1 MARFAIRYPY
11 LVLVAC
17 LVLVVLGLTTLLRM
31 PVDLFPEVK
40 IPVVVVATFYPG
52 MPPEQIEA
60 GITSRFERF
69 FTLAG
74 GIDRIESRSLPGV
87 SLIKIIFKPGTDAD
101 SAVSGISNLAMANL
115 RRLPAGTLPPVV
127 LKFDASSLPVCL
139 ITLSGE
145 GLDETQLRDLG
156 QFNIRNQVAG
166 APGASVPQPFGG
178 KYRQIMVYVDP
189 MKLQSR
195 QLSLMD
201 VVTSLQGANTILPG
215 GNVVIGPTDY
225 TVQAN
230 GQLSTVNEIG
240 RVPLK
245 GAATGTA
252 SAGTAQILV
261 ADVARVKDGAAIQS
275 NIVRINGQ
283 RSVYLPVLKQGGD
296 SNTIEVV
303 KGIRKAV
310 RELTGLPRSL
320 RANVVFD
327 QSSFVTG
334 AIMTLVKEGILGLA
348 LTAVMI
354 LVFLGNVRATTA
366 VFLSIP
372 LSALAAFMIIGWTG
386 GTVNS
391 MMLGGLALAFSRLI
405 DNSVVVL
412 ENIYRHLEE
421 GEDPQTAAIKGG
433 QEVSLP
439 VLAATL
445 ATGIVFFP
453 VTLLTGVSRYFFGAL
468 ASAVVISL
476 AASYLVAVT
485 VVPLYCSLFIRRP
498 EPPGSAEEATASP
511 GLLPR
516 IWARF
521 LQGFERIFAAFLE
534 WFGGLIET
542 LLPRARMV
550 VLTILVIC
558 VACLALM
565 PLVGTS
571 YFPRTDP
578 SQFVVSVKALPGTSL
593 GETEKLVSRLEQ
605 LVRRIVPAK
614 DLGII
619 VSNIGSTAD
628 ISAMYSNNSG
638 SHTATVQVSLAKGHR
653 NGSYALMGKVRQAIA
668 AELPELSV
676 YLQAGGLAESVL
688 NMGLPAP
695 IDLQFTGK
703 DQKAAFAYAKQI
715 MAKAR
720 SLPGIADMIIPQD
733 LEAPILRLSVDRT
746 RSGMLGVTSRDVIS
760 NLVTALVS
768 NGMIQPNYWIDPATG
783 IDYLLTVQYP
793 EGLVRNINDLKGIP
807 VRSSIRLDA
816 VTSISRAEG
825 PTEIDHYQLQR
836 VINLYVS
843 TRGEGI
849 GDVAKSLDRLLAEN
863 PPPKGVRVVM
873 RGLVT
878 TMQDTFTSM
887 GWGILLAIL
896 LVYLVLVA
904 QFRSF
909 TEPMLILLAVL
920 PGLSGV
926 VLTLLITG
934 TTLNIMSLMGVI
946 MMIGIVVTDSI
957 LIVEA
962 TSRRMEEGD
971 ALQAAVLSGV
981 KTRMRPILMTSLA
994 TIAGLLPMALKLGT
1008 GSEAYAPLAR
1018 AIVGGV
1024 SVSMVVTV
1032 ILVPCAIY
1040 LIRSRKAGSAA

>member
-1 MARFAIRYPY
+1 MTRFAIRYPY
-11 LVLVAC
+11 LILVAC

-60 GITSRFERF
+60 SITSRFERF

-230 GQLSTVNEIG
+230 SQLSTVNEIG

-245 GAATGTA
+245 AAATGTA
-252 SAGTAQILV
+252 PAGTAQVLV
-261 ADVARVKDGAAIQS
+261 ADVAKVKDGAAIQS

-310 RELTGLPRSL
+310 KELTGLPRSL

-412 ENIYRHLEE
+412 ENIFRHLEE
-421 GEDPQTAAIKGG
+421 GEDPQTAAEKGG
-433 QEVSLP
+433 EEVALP

-453 VTLLTGVSRYFFGAL
+453 VTMLTGVSRYFFGAL

-476 AASYLVAVT
+476 AASYLVAIT
-485 VVPLYCSLFIRRP
+485 VVPLFCSLFIRNA
-498 EPPGSAEEATASP
+498 GTHGTAP
-511 GLLPR
+511 VPQNITGL
-516 IWARF
+516 WARF
-521 LQGFERIFAAFLE
+521 QESFERLFAGLQG
-534 WFGGLIET
+534 WFGGLLES
-542 LLPRARMV
+542 LLPRARLV
-550 VLTILVIC
+550 VAVVT
-558 VACLALM
+558 VACIVCLALL

-593 GETEKLVSRLEQ
+593 EETEKLVSRLEQ
-605 LVRRIVPAK
+605 LVRRIVPPQ

-628 ISAMYSNNSG
+628 LSAMYTSNSG
-638 SHTATVQVSLAKGHR
+638 PHTATVQVSLAKGHR
-653 NGSYALMGKVRQAIA
+653 NGSYTLMGRVRQAIA

-703 DQKAAFAYAKQI
+703 NQLAAFAYAKQI

-720 SLPGIADMIIPQD
+720 SIPEIADMIIPQD
-733 LEAPILRLSVDRT
+733 LEAPILKLNVDRT
-746 RSGMLGVTSRDVIS
+746 KSGMLGVTSRDVIS

-768 NGMIQPNYWIDPATG
+768 NGMIQPNYWIDPTSG
-783 IDYLLTVQYP
+783 VDYLLTVQYP
-793 EGLVRNINDLKGIP
+793 EGFVRSINDIKSIP

-816 VTSISRAEG
+816 MTSISRAEG

-843 TRGEGI
+843 TRGEAI
-849 GDVAKSLDRLLAEN
+849 GPAAKALNRLIAKN
-863 PPPKGVRVVM
+863 PPPTGVRVVM
-873 RGLVT
+873 RGLVM
-878 TMQDTFTSM
+878 TMQDTFTAM

-909 TEPMLILLAVL
+909 SEPMLILLAVL

-962 TSRRMEEGD
+962 TSRRLEEGD
-971 ALQAAVLSGV
+971 ALQTAILSGV
-981 KTRMRPILMTSLA
+981 RTRMRPILMTSLA

-1024 SVSMVVTV
+1024 SVSMLVTV

-1040 LIRSRKAGSAA
+1040 LIRSRKSGMAA

>member
-87 SLIKIIFKPGTDAD
+87 SLIKIVFKPGTDAD

-245 GAATGTA
+245 GT
-252 SAGTAQILV
+252 AGTAQILV

-310 RELTGLPRSL
+310 RELTGVPRSL

-354 LVFLGNVRATTA
+354 LIFLGNVRATTA

-421 GEDPQTAAIKGG
+421 GEDPQTAAVKGG

-476 AASYLVAVT
+476 AASYLIAVT

-498 EPPGSAEEATASP
+498 ETGAPTLSP
-511 GLLPR
+511 GRLR
-516 IWARF
+516 EGWSRF
-521 LQGFERIFAAFLE
+521 LERFERLFASLLS
-534 WFGGLIET
+534 WFGGVLAI

-550 VLTILVIC
+550 VLAVVAVC
-558 VACLALM
+558 VACFALI

-593 GETEKLVSRLEQ
+593 EETEKLVSRLEQ
-605 LVRRIVPAK
+605 LVRRIVPAN

-619 VSNIGSTAD
+619 VSNIGSTPD

-653 NGSYALMGKVRQAIA
+653 NGSYTLMGKVRRAIA

-733 LEAPILRLSVDRT
+733 LEAPILKLSVDRT
-746 RSGMLGVTSRDVIS
+746 KSGMLGVTSRDVIS

-768 NGMIQPNYWIDPATG
+768 NGMIQPNYWIDPASG

-793 EGLVRNINDLKGIP
+793 EGLVRSINELKAIP

-816 VTSISRAEG
+816 VTSISKAEG

-843 TRGEGI
+843 TRGEAI
-849 GDVAKSLDRLLAEN
+849 GDVAKSLDRLIAEN
-863 PPPKGVRVVM
+863 PPPSGVRVVM
-873 RGLVT
+873 RGLVK

-926 VLTLLITG
+926 VLILLVTG

-962 TSRRMEEGD
+962 TSRRLEEGD
-971 ALQAAVLSGV
+971 SLQEAILSGV
-981 KTRMRPILMTSLA
+981 KNRMRPILMTSLA

-1040 LIRSRKAGSAA
+1040 LIRSRKAGTAA

>member
-17 LVLVVLGLTTLLRM
+17 LALVVLGITTLVRM
-31 PVDLFPEVK
+31 PVDLFPKVP
-40 IPVVVVATFYPG
+40 IPVVVVATFYSG
-52 MPPEQIEA
+52 MPPEQVEA
-60 GITSRFERF
+60 SITGRFERF

-87 SLIKIIFKPGTDAD
+87 SLIKIVFKPGTDAD

-127 LKFDASSLPVCL
+127 LKFDASALPVCL
-139 ITLSGE
+139 ITLSGQ
-145 GLDETQLRDLG
+145 GLDETRLRDLG
-156 QFNIRNQVAG
+156 QFSIRNQVAG

-189 MKLQSR
+189 MKLESR
-195 QLSLMD
+195 QLSPMD
-201 VVTSLQGANTILPG
+201 VVTALQGANAILPAG
-215 GNVVIGPTDY
+215 SVTIGPIEY

-230 GQLSTVNEIG
+230 SQLNTLAEIG
-240 RVPLK
+240 RTPLK
-245 GAATGTA
+245 
-252 SAGTAQILV
+252 SLPAGQVIV
-261 ADVARVKDGAAIQS
+261 ADVAAVKDGAAIQTS
-275 NIVRINGQ
+275 IVRIDGQ

-303 KGIRKAV
+303 QGIRKAV
-310 RELTGLPRSL
+310 EDLTGLPRSL
-320 RANVVFD
+320 KANVVFD
-327 QSSFVTG
+327 QSTFVTG
-334 AIMTLVKEGILGLA
+334 AIVTLLKEGILGLA
-348 LTAVMI
+348 LTVMLI
-354 LVFLGNVRATTA
+354 LVFLGNVRATIA

-412 ENIYRHLEE
+412 ENIFRHLEE
-421 GEDPQTAAIKGG
+421 GADPETAAIKGG
-433 QEVSLP
+433 EEVALP

-453 VTLLTGVSRYFFGAL
+453 VTLLAGVSRYFFGSL
-468 ASAVVISL
+468 AAAVVIAL
-476 AASYLVAVT
+476 AASYLVAMT
-485 VVPLYCSLFIRRP
+485 VVPLYCALFIK
-498 EPPGSAEEATASP
+498 SAPAGEKTGGRLAR
-511 GLLPR
+511 L
-516 IWARF
+516 WARF
-521 LQGFERIFAAFLE
+521 LASFDRVFRAFLE
-534 WFGGLIET
+534 WFGSILDKILTRARTVVAVILFACVGCFA
-542 LLPRARMV
+542 LLP
-550 VLTILVIC
+550 LL
-558 VACLALM
+558 
-565 PLVGTS
+565 GTS

-578 SQFVVSVKALPGTSL
+578 SQFVVSVKAQPGTSVE
-593 GETEKLVSRLEQ
+593 ETEKLVAKIEL
-605 LVRRIVPAK
+605 LVRRIVPAA
-614 DLGII
+614 DLGMI
-619 VSNIGSTAD
+619 VSNIGNTAD
-628 ISAMYSNNSG
+628 LSAIYTSNSG

-653 NGSYALMGKVRQAIA
+653 HGSYEYLGLAREAIA

-676 YLQAGGLAESVL
+676 YLQAGGLVDSVL

-703 DQKAAFAYAKQI
+703 DQKAAFAYAKKI
-715 MAKAR
+715 MEKAR
-720 SLPGIADMIIPQD
+720 SIPGIGDMIIPQD
-733 LEAPILRLSVDRT
+733 LEAPILQVTVDRT
-746 RSGMLGVTSRDVIS
+746 QSGMLGVTAKDATS
-760 NLVTALVS
+760 NLVTSLVS
-768 NGMIQPNYWIDPATG
+768 NAMIQPNYWIDPATG
-783 IDYLLTVQYP
+783 IDYLLSVQYP
-793 EGLVRNINDLKGIP
+793 EGRVHNLNDLKAIP
-807 VRSSIRLDA
+807 VRASVRLDSVA
-816 VTSISRAEG
+816 SVTKLEG

-836 VINLYVS
+836 IVNLYAS
-843 TRGEGI
+843 TKSEALGP
-849 GDVAKSLDRLLAEN
+849 VAQALNQLIADN
-863 PPPKGVRVVM
+863 PPPAGVRVVM
-873 RGLVT
+873 RGLVS
-878 TMQDTFTSM
+878 TMQETFTSL
-887 GWGILLAIL
+887 GWGIALAIL

-909 TEPMLILLAVL
+909 TDPLFILLAVL

-926 VLTLLITG
+926 IVMLLLTG

-962 TSRRMEEGD
+962 TSRLLGQGLVLRD
-971 ALQAAVLSGV
+971 AILAGV

-994 TIAGLLPMALKLGT
+994 TVAGLLPMALKLGT
-1008 GSEAYAPLAR
+1008 GSESYAPLAR
-1018 AIVGGV
+1018 AIIGGV

-1040 LIRSRKAGSAA
+1040 LMRSRKGAVPA

>member
-1 MARFAIRYPY
+1 MVRFAIRYPY

-156 QFNIRNQVAG
+156 QFNIRNQIAG

-195 QLSLMD
+195 QMSLMD

-225 TVQAN
+225 SVQAN
-230 GQLSTVNEIG
+230 SQLSTVNEIG

-245 GAATGTA
+245 SATSGSA
-252 SAGTAQILV
+252 SPSGPAQVLV

-310 RELTGLPRSL
+310 KELTGLPRSL
-320 RANVVFD
+320 RAHVVFD
-327 QSSFVTG
+327 QSSFVSG

-412 ENIYRHLEE
+412 ENIFRHLEK
-421 GEDPQTAAIKGG
+421 GEDAQTAAIKGG
-433 QEVSLP
+433 QEVALP

-476 AASYLVAVT
+476 AASYLVAIT
-485 VVPLYCSLFIRRP
+485 VVPLYCSMFIRSAGGHATT
-498 EPPGSAEEATASP
+498 PPHGRLA
-511 GLLPR
+511 G
-516 IWARF
+516 IWTRF
-521 LQGFERIFAAFLE
+521 LGSFERVFAALQE
-534 WFGGLIET
+534 WFGGLLET
-542 LLPRARMV
+542 LLPRARLV
-550 VLTILVIC
+550 VVVATVGCL
-558 VACLALM
+558 ACLALL

-578 SQFVVSVKALPGTSL
+578 SQFVISVKALPGTSL
-593 GETEKLVSRLEQ
+593 EETEKLVSRLEQ

-628 ISAMYSNNSG
+628 ISAMYTSNSG
-638 SHTATVQVSLAKGHR
+638 PHTASVQVSLAKGHR
-653 NGSYALMGKVRQAIA
+653 SGSYALMGKVRQAISSQ
-668 AELPELSV
+668 LPELSV

-703 DQKAAFAYAKQI
+703 NQQAAFAYAKQI

-720 SLPGIADMIIPQD
+720 SIPEIADMIIPQD
-733 LEAPILRLSVDRT
+733 LEAPILKMTVDRT
-746 RSGMLGVTSRDVIS
+746 RSGMLGLTSKEVIS
-760 NLVTALVS
+760 NLVTAIVS
-768 NGMIQPNYWIDPATG
+768 NGMIQPNYWIDPASG

-793 EGLVRNINDLKGIP
+793 EGLVRSINDLKAIP

-816 VTSISRAEG
+816 VTSVSREEG

-843 TRGEGI
+843 TRGEAI
-849 GDVAKSLDRLLAEN
+849 GPAAKALNRLIAKN
-863 PPPKGVRVVM
+863 PPPAGVRVVM

-878 TMQDTFTSM
+878 TMESTFTSM

-909 TEPMLILLAVL
+909 SEPMLILLAVL

-926 VLTLLITG
+926 VITLLITG

-957 LIVEA
+957 LIVES
-962 TSRRMEEGD
+962 TSRRLEEGD
-971 ALQAAVLSGV
+971 DLRTAILSGV
-981 KTRMRPILMTSLA
+981 RNRMRPILMTSLA

-1024 SVSMVVTV
+1024 SVSMLVTV

-1040 LIRSRKAGSAA
+1040 LIRSRKSGAVA

>member
-145 GLDETQLRDLG
+145 GLDETQLRDLA

-189 MKLQSR
+189 MKLESR
-195 QLSLMD
+195 QLTLMD

-225 TVQAN
+225 TVRAN

-240 RVPLK
+240 RVPLS
-245 GAATGTA
+245 AASGG
-252 SAGTAQILV
+252 SSPSGTAQVLV

-327 QSSFVTG
+327 QSSFVNG

-421 GEDPQTAAIKGG
+421 GEDPQNAAMKGG
-433 QEVSLP
+433 EEVSLP

-453 VTLLTGVSRYFFGAL
+453 VTLLTGVSRDFFGAL

-498 EPPGSAEEATASP
+498 ETPAATDAPGT
-511 GLLPR
+511 PR
-516 IWARF
+516 RVWARF
-521 LQGFERIFAAFLE
+521 MEGFERLFAALLD
-534 WFGGLIET
+534 WFVGVLAN
-542 LLPRARMV
+542 LLPRARSV
-550 VLTILVIC
+550 VLVI
-558 VACLALM
+558 VAICIACFALL
-565 PLVGTS
+565 PFVGTS

-593 GETEKLVSRLEQ
+593 EETEKLVSRLEQ
-605 LVRRIVPAK
+605 LIRRIVPAN

-653 NGSYALMGKVRQAIA
+653 SGSYTLMGKVRQAIA
-668 AELPELSV
+668 AEIPELSV

-733 LEAPILRLSVDRT
+733 LEAPILKLSVDRN
-746 RSGMLGVTSRDVIS
+746 RSGMLGVTSRDVIN

-768 NGMIQPNYWIDPATG
+768 NGMIQPNYWVDPTTG

-793 EGLVRNINDLKGIP
+793 EGFVRSINELKAIP

-816 VTSISRAEG
+816 VTSISKEEG
-825 PTEIDHYQLQR
+825 PTVIDHYQLQR

-843 TRGEGI
+843 TRGEALGA
-849 GDVAKSLDRLLAEN
+849 VAKSLDRLIAEN

-873 RGLVT
+873 RGLVK

-909 TEPMLILLAVL
+909 SEPMLILLAVL

-926 VLTLLITG
+926 VLILLFTG

-962 TSRRMEEGD
+962 TSRRLEEGD
-971 ALQAAVLSGV
+971 TLREAILSGV

-1032 ILVPCAIY
+1032 VLVPCAIY
-1040 LIRSRKAGSAA
+1040 LIRSTRVASKS

>member
-52 MPPEQIEA
+52 MPPEQIES

-230 GQLSTVNEIG
+230 GQLNTVNEIA

-245 GAATGTA
+245 V
-252 SAGTAQILV
+252 SGTAQVLV

-283 RSVYLPVLKQGGD
+283 RSVYLPVLKQGGE

-310 RELTGLPRSL
+310 QELTGLPRSL

-412 ENIYRHLEE
+412 ENIYRHLEQ
-421 GEDPQTAAIKGG
+421 GEDPQTAAVKGG
-433 QEVSLP
+433 QEVALP

-468 ASAVVISL
+468 ALAVVISL

-485 VVPLYCSLFIRRP
+485 VVPLYCSLFIRHHETP
-498 EPPGSAEEATASP
+498 AATASS
-511 GLLPR
+511 
-516 IWARF
+516 RF
-521 LQGFERIFAAFLE
+521 LPWIWTRFLEGFERLFTALLG
-534 WFGGLIET
+534 WFGGLLET
-542 LLPRARMV
+542 LLPRSRMV
-550 VLTILVIC
+550 VAVVAGTC
-558 VACLALM
+558 VACMALT
-565 PLVGTS
+565 PFVGTS

-593 GETEKLVSRLEQ
+593 EETEKLVSRLEH
-605 LVRRIVPAK
+605 LVRRIIPAN

-628 ISAMYSNNSG
+628 LSAMYSNNSG

-653 NGSYALMGKVRQAIA
+653 NGSYALMGKVRQAITT
-668 AELPELSV
+668 ELPELSV

-703 DQKAAFAYAKQI
+703 DQKSAFAYAKQI

-733 LEAPILRLSVDRT
+733 LEAPILKLNVDRT
-746 RSGMLGVTSRDVIS
+746 RSGMVGVTSREVIS

-768 NGMIQPNYWIDPATG
+768 NGMIQPNYWIDPTSG

-793 EGLVRNINDLKGIP
+793 EGLVRSINDLKAIP
-807 VRSSIRLDA
+807 LRSSIRLDA
-816 VTSISRAEG
+816 VTTISKAEG

-843 TRGEGI
+843 TRGEAI
-849 GDVAKSLDRLLAEN
+849 GDVAKSLDRLIAEN
-863 PPPKGVRVVM
+863 PPPAGVRVAM

-878 TMQDTFTSM
+878 TMQKTFTSM

-946 MMIGIVVTDSI
+946 IMIGIVVTDSI

-962 TSRRMEEGD
+962 TSRCLEEGD
-971 ALQAAVLSGV
+971 TLQAAILSGV

-994 TIAGLLPMALKLGT
+994 TIAGLLPMAFKLGT

-1024 SVSMVVTV
+1024 SVSMIATV

-1040 LIRSRKAGSAA
+1040 LIRSQKSDAKA

>member
-52 MPPEQIEA
+52 MPPEQIES

-87 SLIKIIFKPGTDAD
+87 SLIKIVFKPGTDAD

-230 GQLSTVNEIG
+230 GQLSTINEIG

-245 GAATGTA
+245 GT
-252 SAGTAQILV
+252 AGTAQILV

-303 KGIRKAV
+303 NGIRKAV

-421 GEDPQTAAIKGG
+421 GEDPQTAAVKGG

-498 EPPGSAEEATASP
+498 ETPATTNTPGS
-511 GLLPR
+511 LRRL
-516 IWARF
+516 WARF
-521 LQGFERIFAAFLE
+521 LEGFERLFAALLN
-534 WFGGLIET
+534 WFGGVLST

-550 VLTILVIC
+550 VLTVVALC
-558 VACLALM
+558 VACFALL
-565 PLVGTS
+565 PFVGTS

-593 GETEKLVSRLEQ
+593 EETEKLVTRLEQ
-605 LVRRIVPAK
+605 LVRRIVPAR

-619 VSNIGSTAD
+619 VSNIGSTPD
-628 ISAMYSNNSG
+628 LSAMYSNNAG

-653 NGSYALMGKVRQAIA
+653 NGSYALMGKVRKAIA

-703 DQKAAFAYAKQI
+703 DQKAAFVYAKQI

-733 LEAPILRLSVDRT
+733 LEAPILKLSIDRT
-746 RSGMLGVTSRDVIS
+746 KSGMVGVTSREVIS

-768 NGMIQPNYWIDPATG
+768 NGMIQPNYWIDPASG

-793 EGLVRNINDLKGIP
+793 EGLVRSINELKAIP

-816 VTSISRAEG
+816 VTSISKAEG

-843 TRGEGI
+843 TRGEAI
-849 GDVAKSLDRLLAEN
+849 GDVAKSLDRLIAEN

-873 RGLVT
+873 RGLVK

-926 VLTLLITG
+926 VLILLFTG

-962 TSRRMEEGD
+962 TSRRLEEGD
-971 ALQAAVLSGV
+971 SLHEAVLSGV

-1040 LIRSRKAGSAA
+1040 LIRSRKVISKA

>member
-1 MARFAIRYPY
+1 
-11 LVLVAC
+11 
-17 LVLVVLGLTTLLRM
+17 LG
-31 PVDLFPEVK
+31 
-40 IPVVVVATFYPG
+40 
-52 MPPEQIEA
+52 
-60 GITSRFERF
+60 SFERLF
-69 FTLAG
+69 
-74 GIDRIESRSLPGV
+74 
-87 SLIKIIFKPGTDAD
+87 
-101 SAVSGISNLAMANL
+101 
-115 RRLPAGTLPPVV
+115 
-127 LKFDASSLPVCL
+127 
-139 ITLSGE
+139 E
-145 GLDETQLRDLG
+145 GLQ
-156 QFNIRNQVAG
+156 
-166 APGASVPQPFGG
+166 
-178 KYRQIMVYVDP
+178 
-189 MKLQSR
+189 
-195 QLSLMD
+195 
-201 VVTSLQGANTILPG
+201 
-215 GNVVIGPTDY
+215 
-225 TVQAN
+225 
-230 GQLSTVNEIG
+230 
-240 RVPLK
+240 
-245 GAATGTA
+245 
-252 SAGTAQILV
+252 
-261 ADVARVKDGAAIQS
+261 
-275 NIVRINGQ
+275 
-283 RSVYLPVLKQGGD
+283 
-296 SNTIEVV
+296 
-303 KGIRKAV
+303 
-310 RELTGLPRSL
+310 
-320 RANVVFD
+320 
-327 QSSFVTG
+327 
-334 AIMTLVKEGILGLA
+334 
-348 LTAVMI
+348 
-354 LVFLGNVRATTA
+354 
-366 VFLSIP
+366 
-372 LSALAAFMIIGWTG
+372 
-386 GTVNS
+386 
-391 MMLGGLALAFSRLI
+391 
-405 DNSVVVL
+405 
-412 ENIYRHLEE
+412 
-421 GEDPQTAAIKGG
+421 
-433 QEVSLP
+433 
-439 VLAATL
+439 
-445 ATGIVFFP
+445 
-453 VTLLTGVSRYFFGAL
+453 
-468 ASAVVISL
+468 
-476 AASYLVAVT
+476 
-485 VVPLYCSLFIRRP
+485 
-498 EPPGSAEEATASP
+498 
-511 GLLPR
+511 
-516 IWARF
+516 
-521 LQGFERIFAAFLE
+521 E
-534 WFGGLIET
+534 WFGARLKN
-542 LLPRARMV
+542 LLPHARLIVIAV
-550 VLTILVIC
+550 VAIC
-558 VACLALM
+558 VACFTLI

-593 GETEKLVSRLEQ
+593 EETEKLVSRLEQ
-605 LVRRIVPAK
+605 LVRRIVPAN

-733 LEAPILRLSVDRT
+733 LEAPILKLSVDRT
-746 RSGMLGVTSRDVIS
+746 KSGMIGVTSRDVIS

-793 EGLVRNINDLKGIP
+793 EGLVRSINELKAIP

-816 VTSISRAEG
+816 VTSISKAEG

-843 TRGEGI
+843 TRGEAI
-849 GDVAKSLDRLLAEN
+849 GDVAKSLDRLIAEN

-873 RGLVT
+873 RGLVK

-926 VLTLLITG
+926 VLILLVTG

-962 TSRRMEEGD
+962 TSRRLEEGVS
-971 ALQAAVLSGV
+971 LQEAILTGV
-981 KTRMRPILMTSLA
+981 KNRMRPILMTSLA

-1024 SVSMVVTV
+1024 SVSMAVTV

-1040 LIRSRKAGSAA
+1040 LIRSKKVVSNA

>member
-17 LVLVVLGLTTLLRM
+17 LALVVLGITTLVRM
-31 PVDLFPEVK
+31 PVDLFPKVP
-40 IPVVVVATFYPG
+40 IPVVVVATFYSG

-60 GITSRFERF
+60 SITGRFERF

-87 SLIKIIFKPGTDAD
+87 SLIKIVFKAGTDAD

-139 ITLSGE
+139 ITLSGQ
-145 GLDETQLRDLG
+145 GLDETSLRDLG
-156 QFNIRNQVAG
+156 QFSIRNQVAG

-189 MKLQSR
+189 MKLESR
-195 QLSLMD
+195 QLSPMD
-201 VVTSLQGANTILPG
+201 VVTALQGANAILPAG
-215 GNVVIGPTDY
+215 SVTIGPIDY

-230 GQLSTVNEIG
+230 AQLNTLAEIG

-245 GAATGTA
+245 A
-252 SAGTAQILV
+252 SVAGQVVV
-261 ADVARVKDGAAIQS
+261 ADVAAVKDGAAIQTS
-275 NIVRINGQ
+275 IVRIDGQ

-303 KGIRKAV
+303 QGIRKAV
-310 RELTGLPRSL
+310 KELTGLPRAL
-320 RANVVFD
+320 KANVVFD
-327 QSSFVTG
+327 QSTFVTG

-348 LTAVMI
+348 LTVVMI

-372 LSALAAFMIIGWTG
+372 LSALAAFMVIGWSG

-412 ENIYRHLEE
+412 ENIFRHLEE
-421 GEDPQTAAIKGG
+421 GEEPEAAAIKGG
-433 QEVSLP
+433 QEVALP

-453 VTLLTGVSRYFFGAL
+453 VTLLTGVSRYFFGSL
-468 ASAVVISL
+468 AAAVVISL
-476 AASYLVAVT
+476 AASYIVAMT
-485 VVPLYCSLFIRRP
+485 VVPLYCALFIR
-498 EPPGSAEEATASP
+498 SAHAPAVGPQTGRIEKLWVGFLASFDRVFRRFLAWFGNLLDSLLTRARTVVAVVLVACTACFA
-511 GLLPR
+511 LLP
-516 IWARF
+516 
-521 LQGFERIFAAFLE
+521 
-534 WFGGLIET
+534 
-542 LLPRARMV
+542 LL
-550 VLTILVIC
+550 
-558 VACLALM
+558 
-565 PLVGTS
+565 GTS

-578 SQFVVSVKALPGTSL
+578 SQFVVSVKAVPGTSVE
-593 GETEKLVSRLEQ
+593 ETEKLVSKIEQ
-605 LVRRIVPAK
+605 LVRRIVPVD
-614 DLGII
+614 DLGMI
-619 VSNIGSTAD
+619 VSNIGNTSD
-628 ISAMYSNNSG
+628 LSAIYTNNSG

-653 NGSYALMGKVRQAIA
+653 NGSYALMDNVRVGIA
-668 AELPELSV
+668 DELPELSV
-676 YLQAGGLAESVL
+676 FLQAGGLVNSVL

-703 DQKAAFAYAKQI
+703 NQKAAFAYAKKI
-715 MAKAR
+715 MEKAR
-720 SLPGIADMIIPQD
+720 SIPGIGDMLIPQD
-733 LEAPILRLSVDRT
+733 LEAPILQMTVDRT
-746 RSGMLGVTSRDVIS
+746 QSGMLGVTARDVVG

-768 NGMIQPNYWIDPATG
+768 NAMIQPNYWIDPVTG
-783 IDYLLTVQYP
+783 IDYLLSVQYP
-793 EGLVRNINDLKGIP
+793 ENLVRDLNDLRAIP
-807 VRSSIRLDA
+807 VRASVRLDSVA
-816 VTSISRAEG
+816 SITKLEG

-836 VINLYVS
+836 IINLYAS
-843 TRGEGI
+843 TKGEALGP
-849 GDVAKSLDRLLAEN
+849 VAHAFDQLIADN
-863 PPPKGVRVVM
+863 PPPAGVRVVK

-878 TMQDTFTSM
+878 TMQETFTSL

-909 TEPMLILLAVL
+909 TDPLLILLAVL

-926 VLTLLITG
+926 LLMLLITG

-962 TSRRMEEGD
+962 TSRLLDEGD
-971 ALQAAVLSGV
+971 GLRAAVLSGV

-994 TIAGLLPMALKLGT
+994 TVAGLLPMALKLGT
-1008 GSEAYAPLAR
+1008 GSESYAPLAR
-1018 AIVGGV
+1018 AIIGGV

-1040 LIRSRKAGSAA
+1040 QLRVRKGYALA